1 MDTRTAAAA
10 DGGSGDIYADIR
22 AHARC
27 SGAVA
32 KYAHENIIL
41 AAIEETLASQRLS
54 RTAVAYMGALLLSLQ
69 SASPDGPSV
78 IAGVLVLLDRALAA
92 VPRQLLASK
101 ASKITAVL
109 VGTANAHPDAAP
121 VLRPAIL
128 CVQRVLV
135 GTGGRGSES
144 ARTYR
149 WLLNYAL
156 HTHPKVCQMADE
168 AATARLRRVT
178 LPIGAPYRA
187 RCVCRADL

>member
-22 AHARC
+22 AHARS

-156 HTHPKVCQMADE
+156 HTNPKVCQTADG
-168 AATARLRRVT
+168 R
-178 LPIGAPYRA
+178 
-187 RCVCRADL
+187 